1 MPRKSSRSKS
11 PPKSAFRKV
20 PPRGDLTQR
29 TPLPPPPPHISPLP
43 SSSSTVAQP
52 PQTVTVEHKTGIWD
66 SMKQGFGWGIG
77 TSIARNMFGGAPT
90 VSPIV
95 PPASSSTVSVP
106 IHTAQEIQNQPAY
119 TQCRQEGGDHE
130 ACKQYLS
137 E

>member
-1 MPRKSSRSKS
+1 MPRTSSRSNS

-20 PPRGDLTQR
+20 TPRGGLTQR
-29 TPLPPPPPHISPLP
+29 TPLAPVPPLHPTP
-43 SSSSTVAQP
+43 STSAVAQP

-106 IHTAQEIQNQPAY
+106 TNSVQEIPNQPAY

-137 E
+137 